1 MPDAPSRVE
10 RVLNLLALLLDTHV
24 ALTREEIV
32 REVSGYPAQISAYRR
47 AFERDKE
54 TLRGMS
60 VPITVEPIGDGA
72 ELGYRVRPQDYYLP
86 DLGLTADETA
96 ALRVAVNAVQLGSEA
111 GEGALMK
118 LGALGEDAPAPIA
131 SLPLVPALATLFD
144 AFRTRAVV
152 TFTYR
157 GQTRTVEPWGLS
169 SKRGHWYVVGWDRD
183 RQAVRAFRADRIGS
197 EVQVGELKAFEVP
210 DDFRPDDHIEDRPW
224 LLGDQSSETVSIL
237 VDAVAVDRVV
247 AQVGADAVV
256 TEQPNGSAIV
266 ELTATN
272 RAAVRS
278 LVLGFLDHAEVLEPA
293 DLRGEIVAWLEHVAR
308 AG

>member
-24 ALTREEIV
+24 ALTREDIV

-54 TLRGMS
+54 TLRAMG
-60 VPITVEPIGDGA
+60 VPITMEPIGDGA

-86 DLGLTADETA
+86 DLGLTANETA
-96 ALRVAVNAVQLGSEA
+96 ALRVAVSAVQLGNEA

-118 LGALGEDAPAPIA
+118 LGALGEETPAPIA
-131 SLPLVPALATLFD
+131 SLPVVPALATLFE
-144 AFRTRAVV
+144 AFRNRAVV

-157 GQTRTVEPWGLS
+157 GEPRTLEPWGLS
-169 SKRGHWYVVGWDRD
+169 SKRGHWYIVGWDHD
-183 RQAVRAFRADRIGS
+183 RQAVRAFRADRIDGD
-197 EVQVGELKAFEVP
+197 VHVGEPKAFDAP
-210 DDFRPDDHIEDRPW
+210 SDFRPDDHIEDRPW
-224 LLGDQSSETVSIL
+224 LLGDQHADTVRIL
-237 VDAVAVDRVV
+237 VDPVAVDRVV

-256 TEQPNGSAIV
+256 TEQADGSAIV
-266 ELTATN
+266 QLTATN

-278 LVLGFLDHAEVLEPA
+278 MVLGFLDHAEVLEPA
-293 DLRGEIVAWLEHVAR
+293 DLRAEIVAWLEHVAR